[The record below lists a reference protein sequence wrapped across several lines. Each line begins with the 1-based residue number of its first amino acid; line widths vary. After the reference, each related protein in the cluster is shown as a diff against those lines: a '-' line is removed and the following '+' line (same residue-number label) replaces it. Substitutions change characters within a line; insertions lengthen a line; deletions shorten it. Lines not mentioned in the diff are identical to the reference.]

1 MHERFE
7 NSERRRISKQR
18 IAEDILLGSR
28 CRYKKPGGQYKPTIR
43 DMTMEILK
51 KNYLSSIRLKYS
63 SHVTPIKKIAL
74 KGESVWH
81 GEAAIGIC

>member
-1 MHERFE
+1 MNDLKILSVEEFPSRE
-7 NSERRRISKQR
+7 LLKTLSLD
-18 IAEDILLGSR
+18 IAAAIRSLVGNINM
-28 CRYKKPGGQYKPTIR
+28 IR
-43 DMTMEILK
+43 DIAMEILK